1 MIAKIKVGLS
11 FHIHLIQEVSANS
24 KAEHYFC
31 TLLTVYGMALQ
42 FFKAN
47 SNLAKQKKKKKANR
61 KKKNTMVTG
70 RTEAVLRRTDVR
82 KDG

>member
-1 MIAKIKVGLS
+1 MIAKIKVDLS

-42 FFKAN
+42 IFEGN
-47 SNLAKQKKKKKANR
+47 SNLAKKKKKIE
-61 KKKNTMVTG
+61 KKEHNKW
-70 RTEAVLRRTDVR
+70 
-82 KDG
+82 

>member
-1 MIAKIKVGLS
+1 MIAKIKVDLS

-42 FFKAN
+42 IFEGN
-47 SNLAKQKKKKKANR
+47 SNLAKKKKK
-61 KKKNTMVTG
+61 
-70 RTEAVLRRTDVR
+70 
-82 KDG
+82 